1 MTLHVYDHSCFI
13 INVMSLVSISCLFLE
28 KTNPRSA
35 VEVNF
40 LVTMSD
46 DKLPLL
52 ESIEL
57 TETQTKEG
65 MFPRMFAKLI
75 NFFFLKNIY
84 HIMKIS
90 KSKV

>member
-1 MTLHVYDHSCFI
+1 
-13 INVMSLVSISCLFLE
+13 
-28 KTNPRSA
+28 
-35 VEVNF
+35 
-40 LVTMSD
+40 MSD

-65 MFPRMFAKLI
+65 MFPRLFAKLI

-84 HIMKIS
+84 HIIKIS